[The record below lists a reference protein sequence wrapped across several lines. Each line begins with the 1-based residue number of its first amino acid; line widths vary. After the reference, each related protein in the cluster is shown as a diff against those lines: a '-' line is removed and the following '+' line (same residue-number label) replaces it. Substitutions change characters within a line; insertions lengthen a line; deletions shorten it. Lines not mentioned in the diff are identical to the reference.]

1 MSATGHHSTYQH
13 PVIAAYRID
22 KGQRDLYQSHSKHV
36 RMGMSEF
43 LRGAL
48 AARAWETIE
57 YGPCPATTSVT
68 VTMPTGRTR
77 TETIRC
83 ARHHGHDGNHVS
95 APATGQMT
103 AWVQK

>member
-1 MSATGHHSTYQH
+1 MSATEHTTTYWK
-13 PVIAAYRID
+13 PVLATYRID
-22 KGQRDLYQSHSKHV
+22 ERRRDEYRKYAELA
-36 RMGMSEF
+36 GMSLSEF

-57 YGPCPATTSVT
+57 HGLCSAVTDVT
-68 VTMPTGRTR
+68 VTMHTGGTR

-83 ARHHGHDGNHVS
+83 ARHHGHDGSHVS

-103 AWVQK
+103 EWAQQ